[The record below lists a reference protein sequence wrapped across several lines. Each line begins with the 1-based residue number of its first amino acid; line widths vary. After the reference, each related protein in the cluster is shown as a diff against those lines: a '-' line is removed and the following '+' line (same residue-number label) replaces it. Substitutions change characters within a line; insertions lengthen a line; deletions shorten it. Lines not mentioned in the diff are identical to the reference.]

1 MTITTRRALTAL
13 FASSILLVASFGT
26 PAQAQTPAPSG
37 QTAPSM
43 GLNLDAAQRAKA
55 DARQAQF
62 KKDYAAVSADPK
74 LSPTQK
80 QAKAL
85 SLYQEMDKDMLAILT
100 PDQRTK
106 VLKQRQINIQF
117 QTDVRALQ
125 ANKTLTNT
133 QKQQRYIQ
141 ITKNAHAA
149 SIALL
154 PPAERAAALKRD
166 AAIEQAQSLGLQL
179 TKSETP
185 TQSQK
190 LKEIAELARA
200 SMQAAIA
207 DKTLSAPDKT
217 AKINALQ
224 KDALSR
230 DLALLT
236 PSQRALYKRI
246 QALTPKPTN

>member
-1 MTITTRRALTAL
+1 MTITLRRALTAL
-13 FASSILLVASFGT
+13 FTASILLFASFGVT
-26 PAQAQTPAPSG
+26 AQTPTPSG

-85 SLYQEMDKDMLAILT
+85 SLYQAMDKDMLAILT

-106 VLKQRQINIQF
+106 VMKQRQINAQF

-125 ANKTLTNT
+125 ANKTLTNA
-133 QKQQRYIQ
+133 QKQQRYLQ

-149 SIALL
+149 SVALL
-154 PPAERAAALKRD
+154 PPAERAEVLKRD
-166 AAIEQAQSLGLQL
+166 AAVEQAQSLGLQL

-185 TQSQK
+185 AQSQQ
-190 LKEIAELARA
+190 LKQIADSAKN
-200 SMQAAIA
+200 SMQGVMA
-207 DKTLSAPDKT
+207 DKTLSDSAKT
-217 AKINALQ
+217 AKIVALR

-236 PSQRALYKRI
+236 PAQRALYGRI
-246 QALTPKPTN
+246 QALTQPTH